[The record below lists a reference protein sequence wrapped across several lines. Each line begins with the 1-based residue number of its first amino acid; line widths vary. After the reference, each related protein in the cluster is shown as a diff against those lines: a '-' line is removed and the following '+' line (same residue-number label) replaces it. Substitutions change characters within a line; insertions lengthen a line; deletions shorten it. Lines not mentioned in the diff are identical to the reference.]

1 MRQLSPLKGL
11 NHIELCF
18 REDTLK
24 DKLEQCK
31 HALLTSAAFQL
42 DADTVLL
49 DSFHSATIEG
59 ARTTVENVKKSLK
72 MPKSKSDKMVV
83 NNMKALNLV
92 YAGYSIS
99 PDNLREFWEIIVD
112 GVCENERLKG
122 EKYRSGDVFVS
133 SYDRVVHT
141 PAPYDQI
148 ENYMSALFDF
158 LNESEEDAVL
168 KAIAAH
174 FYFVYIHPYCD
185 GNGRTA
191 RILQNYCLF
200 KAGYQGVRRIRI
212 SQAINLYL
220 GAYYKALEQVER
232 PIVESQKIMI
242 DLTVFVDYMLDR
254 ILEACKM
261 AEQKQYHLSEREKL
275 LLKRMS
281 KRGIGAEITVANAAE
296 LLNVSEQGARNILNR
311 LCEKQYL
318 LKCKIEGKNKNLYRL
333 LQLIAD

>member
-1 MRQLSPLKGL
+1 M
-11 NHIELCF
+11 
-18 REDTLK
+18 
-24 DKLEQCK
+24 
-31 HALLTSAAFQL
+31 
-42 DADTVLL
+42 
-49 DSFHSATIEG
+49 
-59 ARTTVENVKKSLK
+59 
-72 MPKSKSDKMVV
+72 
-83 NNMKALNLV
+83 
-92 YAGYSIS
+92 
-99 PDNLREFWEIIVD
+99 
-112 GVCENERLKG
+112 
-122 EKYRSGDVFVS
+122 
-133 SYDRVVHT
+133 
-141 PAPYDQI
+141 
-148 ENYMSALFDF
+148 
-158 LNESEEDAVL
+158 
-168 KAIAAH
+168 
-174 FYFVYIHPYCD
+174 
-185 GNGRTA
+185 
-191 RILQNYCLF
+191 
-200 KAGYQGVRRIRI
+200 RRIRI

-281 KRGIGAEITVANAAE
+281 KRGIGAEITVANVAE